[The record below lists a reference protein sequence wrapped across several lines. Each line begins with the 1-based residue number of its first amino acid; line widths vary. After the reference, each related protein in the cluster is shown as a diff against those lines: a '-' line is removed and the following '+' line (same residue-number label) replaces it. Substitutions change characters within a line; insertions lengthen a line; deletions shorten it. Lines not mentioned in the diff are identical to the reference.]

1 MKKNVCRLL
10 AALLCLT
17 LAPFAALAE
26 EADIGLRF
34 DLTFQMDDAAYPQ
47 EDQALLE
54 GVAELLN
61 MMSLSGTLAVSAPSF
76 DMQFDLMLEDSEETR
91 TSFRLYGLDTHY
103 QLESSLLGDQG
114 LMMNNLALLEFA
126 MKAYFHLDMP
136 LQYVALLISPYAH
149 TSAFDWVRQE
159 WNGVMH
165 AQEGDRV
172 IPRDAVLE
180 LAAYMSENA
189 EMDRAFSFW
198 VQALTLDAGYSD
210 SIFEAMYGLADW
222 ADGFLD
228 EEGIT
233 VTVAD
238 GMETWTTG
246 GETLFIREI
255 SSEGDRWSLT
265 LPASLEG
272 YLAQMDCSR
281 EGGNITWSLL
291 CTDEEETTLLD
302 AGMTLTNLP
311 EALPFDGEAALDG
324 HIGGDMLA
332 EEVQWRWELASDDRQ
347 VTLRQV
353 DAATQA
359 PMLTI
364 SGTWEAAA
372 LDAPAYSP
380 EMLDGVNIF
389 SISDA
394 SLAELVHGVAEPFV
408 KGMVPVLLRMPLSS
422 YQSMFALLDQYG
434 ILPLLTSG
442 LE

>member
-210 SIFEAMYGLADW
+210 SIFEAMYGLGGRLSGRGRHHRDRSGWDGNLDHRWGDAVHSGNQQRGRSLVADAARQPGGLPG
-222 ADGFLD
+222 ADGLQPRR
-228 EEGIT
+228 
-233 VTVAD
+233 
-238 GMETWTTG
+238 
-246 GETLFIREI
+246 REHHL
-255 SSEGDRWSLT
+255 E
-265 LPASLEG
+265 PA
-272 YLAQMDCSR
+272 
-281 EGGNITWSLL
+281 
-291 CTDEEETTLLD
+291 
-302 AGMTLTNLP
+302 
-311 EALPFDGEAALDG
+311 
-324 HIGGDMLA
+324 
-332 EEVQWRWELASDDRQ
+332 
-347 VTLRQV
+347 
-353 DAATQA
+353 
-359 PMLTI
+359 
-364 SGTWEAAA
+364 
-372 LDAPAYSP
+372 
-380 EMLDGVNIF
+380 
-389 SISDA
+389 
-394 SLAELVHGVAEPFV
+394 VHG
-408 KGMVPVLLRMPLSS
+408 
-422 YQSMFALLDQYG
+422 
-434 ILPLLTSG
+434 
-442 LE
+442 